1 MAIEY
6 FKENFIGEP
15 CNPGKLVNSGCSAQ
29 VSYRFGQ
36 RNAEVTSLS
45 SPAEHR

>member
-15 CNPGKLVNSGCSAQ
+15 CNPGKLVNSG
-29 VSYRFGQ
+29 
-36 RNAEVTSLS
+36 SLS